1 MKRMMLLISFLL
13 CLCFC
18 GTALATDPIWVDGQ
32 GNIITGGTTGGS
44 SESETMVTPI
54 ETPAPE
60 TDADDTSGTPKWVYD
75 PQTLTARLDEETVKV
90 LAVGTYVSIV
100 QRGNER
106 EEIYTRDLSF
116 AADIET
122 DKQLAIINAP
132 KTGKAS
138 MFKKASGSSAIIM
151 KCQTGR
157 VVPVLALT
165 KQFALVQYED
175 AVGYVKRSS
184 LTFVAPYE
192 GEAAFAYIAYKGNA
206 RSRSTVKVRQ
216 KASGNARILGEFPCG
231 QRVVVVQSLGKW
243 TEIEAENLHGFIL
256 AEFLTTLT
264 EEEAAELP
272 LRGISA
278 RKHVSSAATDTD
290 FFIPATSTDLESP
303 DNPYGSNKSMN
314 DSVTPDDSTG
324 GEWYE
329 TTDSASSPSSGRD
342 EESESADATES
353 GDSSSE
359 SSSGEDSSSAPAGSA
374 TSSDLS

>member
-1 MKRMMLLISFLL
+1 MKRMMPLISFLL
-13 CLCFC
+13 CFCFC

-60 TDADDTSGTPKWVYD
+60 TDADDASGTPKWVYD

-243 TEIEAENLHGFIL
+243 AEIEAENLHGFIL
-256 AEFLTTLT
+256 SEFLTTLT

-303 DNPYGSNKSMN
+303 DNPYGSNESM
-314 DSVTPDDSTG
+314 DDFSTPDTSTGDKTDESQDSEDPSSSDRDDASESSESTAEDSTESSDASDTPDTSTG
-324 GEWYE
+324 GE
-329 TTDSASSPSSGRD
+329 
-342 EESESADATES
+342 
-353 GDSSSE
+353 
-359 SSSGEDSSSAPAGSA
+359 
-374 TSSDLS
+374 